1 MKKENNCRADE
12 TDEEGQESWES
23 NFVLTSFI
31 PQQLSWKSERLK
43 EFPFL
48 LSQI

>member
-1 MKKENNCRADE
+1 MRYDKNEARRTMKKENNCRADE

-31 PQQLSWKSERLK
+31 PA
-43 EFPFL
+43 FL
-48 LSQI
+48 EV